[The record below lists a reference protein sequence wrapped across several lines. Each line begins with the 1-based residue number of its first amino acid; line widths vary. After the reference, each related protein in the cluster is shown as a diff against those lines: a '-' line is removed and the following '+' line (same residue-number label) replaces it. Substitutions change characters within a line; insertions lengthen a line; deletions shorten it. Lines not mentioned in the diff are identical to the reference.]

1 MSQVQISGVDKR
13 YGRQP
18 VLTGIDLSV
27 PHGSITA
34 VLGASGC
41 GKTTLLRLVAGF
53 TEVDAGSI
61 SIGGTIVAT
70 PDKHVP
76 PQRRGV
82 GYVAQEGALFPHLRV
97 RDNVLFGLPRKERTA
112 ELLHEML
119 DLAELPHSVADT
131 YPDELSGGQ
140 QQRVAIVRALAPR
153 PEVVLL
159 DEPFSSLD
167 AGLRASAGRGV
178 LRLLRQAGATAILVT
193 HDQDEALSLADQV
206 AVMREGKVAQ
216 VASPVEL
223 YRSPV
228 DTGVALFVGGANLVP
243 GRAVGGVAGQAGP
256 LGAAQEVE
264 TSLGVLQL
272 AADVAAGAVQ
282 VVVRPEQLRLETLT
296 DAGADDP
303 RGRAA
308 TVDDVTYYGHDATVW
323 LRLADGTGLVSRV
336 VGDEVPPRGERV
348 LVQVAGRVRA
358 YPVTAATTPTGHG
371 STGQGSEVPA

>member
-1 MSQVQISGVDKR
+1 MSQVLIRGVDKR

-18 VLTGIDLSV
+18 VLTGIDLTV

-61 SIGGTIVAT
+61 AIGDATVAA

-97 RDNVLFGLPRKERTA
+97 RDNVLFGLPRKQRTTA
-112 ELLHEML
+112 LLQEML
-119 DLAELPHSVADT
+119 DLAELPHSVADA

-153 PEVVLL
+153 PQVVLL

-206 AVMREGKVAQ
+206 AVMRDGKVAQ
-216 VASPVEL
+216 VASPVEI

-228 DTGVALFVGGANLVP
+228 DTGVALFVGGANLLP
-243 GRAVGGVAGQAGP
+243 GRAVAGEAGVV
-256 LGAAQEVE
+256 GAAHLVD
-264 TSLGVLQL
+264 TSLGVLPL
-272 AADVAAGAVQ
+272 AADVAAGDVQ
-282 VVVRPEQLRLETLT
+282 VVVRPEQLRLETVT
-296 DAGADDP
+296 DAGAADDP

-308 TVDDVTYYGHDATVW
+308 SVDDVTYYGHDATVW

-348 LVQVAGRVRA
+348 LVQVAGPVRA
-358 YPVTAATTPTGHG
+358 YPVTAPATATTE
-371 STGQGSEVPA
+371 QGSVGEVPA